1 MCDTGQPIS
10 FGLYTLTF
18 EPCSHSNTVQLHLQI
33 TLESYPTSPAELA
46 AKVSQVPSSRSALS
60 ATVHRRDPGQQPSA
74 DAIAEQRSEDGAA
87 RQARH
92 ALGHLR

>member
-1 MCDTGQPIS
+1 MCILVINFRAVFYGIHTRD
-10 FGLYTLTF
+10 
-18 EPCSHSNTVQLHLQI
+18 TVQLHLQ
-33 TLESYPTSPAELA
+33 TALESYPTSPAELA

-74 DAIAEQRSEDGAA
+74 DAIAEQRSEDGAT
-87 RQARH
+87 RQVRH